1 MSEDLN
7 KANPVDPMKM
17 DKDADVSAK
26 ARPRRKKKISYL
38 TLNKV
43 YVVDYKDTPLLRKF
57 INDRG
62 KMIPSRQSG
71 TTAGQ
76 QRQVAQ
82 AIKRARE
89 MALIPFVVSEMST
102 EKREPREPRDFREGR
117 EGRDGGYRDNRE
129 TREPRADAPSE
140 AQAEAP
146 VKTKAPAP
154 AAVEATEA
162 VAEAGE

>member
-1 MSEDLN
+1 MSEELN
-7 KANPVDPMKM
+7 KALAADPMKM
-17 DKDADVSAK
+17 DKDADSAK

-43 YVVDYKDTPLLRKF
+43 YVVDYKDTVLLRKF

-71 TTAGQ
+71 TTARQ

-102 EKREPREPRDFREGR
+102 EKREPREPREM
-117 EGRDGGYRDNRE
+117 RDNRE
-129 TREPRADAPSE
+129 PRESRNTE
-140 AQAEAP
+140 
-146 VKTKAPAP
+146 V
-154 AAVEATEA
+154 AVATE
-162 VAEAGE
+162 E